1 MEKRFIHYSFHW
13 QLRLT
18 RRQDWGGGQKE
29 RDGNEKVSW
38 VEQHWQGGATLFR
51 FCLCV
56 HMYCCPSKTQ
66 AGINSLQKTKGPF
79 YWKFCL
85 DKIFLPLCSAGFCSL
100 EGSCFGPQ
108 SWSHTPTRELT
119 LTGRFSQ
126 INSPED
132 FSLAW
137 FGSDIFN
144 IGSDP
149 SCSQHYLFGCVWIRS
164 NFLQINPFSQGCA
177 EASEAKGGQRSVTGV

>member
-1 MEKRFIHYSFHW
+1 MERRFIHYSFHW

-18 RRQDWGGGQKE
+18 RRQEWGGGQQKE

-56 HMYCCPSKTQ
+56 QMYCCPSKTQ

-85 DKIFLPLCSAGFCSL
+85 DKIFLPLCSAGFCSQ
-100 EGSCFGPQ
+100 EGSCFEPELVTHTHTRTHLNREVLSDQQ
-108 SWSHTPTRELT
+108 SGGFFSGAIWKRYIQYWKWSFL
-119 LTGRFSQ
+119 FS
-126 INSPED
+126 
-132 FSLAW
+132 A
-137 FGSDIFN
+137 
-144 IGSDP
+144 
-149 SCSQHYLFGCVWIRS
+149 LFIWMR
-164 NFLQINPFSQGCA
+164 LD
-177 EASEAKGGQRSVTGV
+177 